1 MCSLGANVAP
11 KDIVAQGVKYPR
23 FERVVCSKA
32 NGTLNRAQ
40 HFVRCSVLPPAR
52 SGTDNHD
59 RGYRQHEKP
68 RVSRFREAK
77 GWRPKKA
84 GLERRWSAM

>member
-11 KDIVAQGVKYPR
+11 KDIAAQGVKYPR
-23 FERVVCSKA
+23 FEWVVCGKA

-40 HFVRCSVLPPAR
+40 HSVRYSVLLPAR

-68 RVSRFREAK
+68 RVSPVPRGWGLASEEGRAK
-77 GWRPKKA
+77 
-84 GLERRWSAM
+84 LDE